1 MFAHWIRVSM
11 NGGPMINIKYN
22 ERFAIIICQYISIRR
37 ACERWDTVSVLP
49 VEFLAACL
57 CVCAL
62 HKCVPLSTCHFRLLY
77 CIWHIGT
84 MIIVPCNMYTTNMND
99 FQQILRSFNVR
110 IWWQYITLDGHARD
124 PIHHSNNTLHV
135 RFSVCGWAFEPLKC
149 CSYQFIIHTWSTLF
163 EQHRKWIQVFPFS
176 AQQEREKKSCSFW
189 VNDNE
194 IMRNIQ
200 WPKVFFPDAIK
211 QLKYFFSHWIGWK
224 RSSVILTLLPSMKQ
238 QSLHLPPKKKLW
250 KEVKKTQYE
259 SFVEFLNFFF
269 IFCHFR
275 IFPFIIR
282 ILN

>member
-11 NGGPMINIKYN
+11 NRGPMINIKYN

-37 ACERWDTVSVLP
+37 ACERWDMVSVLP
-49 VEFLAACL
+49 VAFLAACV

-135 RFSVCGWAFEPLKC
+135 RFSVWLGVWAP
-149 CSYQFIIHTWSTLF
+149 QMLF
-163 EQHRKWIQVFPFS
+163 LSIYHSHMKHIVRATQEMDSSFS
-176 AQQEREKKSCSFW
+176 LFSPGEKKLFLLSEW
-189 VNDNE
+189 
-194 IMRNIQ
+194 Q
-200 WPKVFFPDAIK
+200 WNNA
-211 QLKYFFSHWIGWK
+211 
-224 RSSVILTLLPSMKQ
+224 
-238 QSLHLPPKKKLW
+238 
-250 KEVKKTQYE
+250 
-259 SFVEFLNFFF
+259 
-269 IFCHFR
+269 
-275 IFPFIIR
+275 
-282 ILN
+282 

>member
-1 MFAHWIRVSM
+1 
-11 NGGPMINIKYN
+11 
-22 ERFAIIICQYISIRR
+22 
-37 ACERWDTVSVLP
+37 
-49 VEFLAACL
+49 
-57 CVCAL
+57 
-62 HKCVPLSTCHFRLLY
+62 
-77 CIWHIGT
+77 
-84 MIIVPCNMYTTNMND
+84 MYTTNMND

-238 QSLHLPPKKKLW
+238 QSLHLPRKKFMKRSE
-250 KEVKKTQYE
+250 K
-259 SFVEFLNFFF
+259 NAIR
-269 IFCHFR
+269 IFCR
-275 IFPFIIR
+275 IFELFFYFLPFSNFSIYNKNIKLDFVVVLILSIFLRCKCVCLLLSVLLNGVNWLLPMLIIAKNVHL
-282 ILN
+282 IH